1 MTRAIVC
8 RELGPPSGLIFTDW
22 PSRPLRPGEARVRM
36 AAAGVNF
43 PDYLMVQGLYQ
54 YKPPLPFVPGFEGAG
69 VVTEVADDV
78 TAVAIGDAVIL
89 RLRAGTFA
97 EEAIAP
103 ASDLWP
109 LPPGWSMAEGAAM
122 PTVAV
127 TADVALVARGQAQA
141 GEVLLVLG
149 AGGGVGL
156 AAVELGALLGLD
168 VVAVAS
174 TPEKRRAALDRG
186 ATEAVA
192 AIPSGLKADLVFDPV
207 AGDQFTP
214 ALETLVPG
222 GRYLVIGFAGG
233 APGRPETALVQR
245 REVAILGVRA
255 GEYGRRDPAAGQASR
270 DRVLAWA
277 RAGRLK
283 PLIGGCYPLAAAA
296 QALEALGDRRAMG
309 KLVLEP

>member
-1 MTRAIVC
+1 MSRAIVC
-8 RELGPPSGLIFTDW
+8 RELGPPSGLVFADW
-22 PSRPLRPGEARVRM
+22 PSRPLRSGEARVRV

-43 PDYLMVQGLYQ
+43 PDYLMVQGRYQ

-78 TAVAIGDAVIL
+78 TAVATGDPVIL

-103 ASDLWP
+103 AGELWP

-174 TPEKRRAALDRG
+174 TPEKRQAALDRG
-186 ATEAVA
+186 AAEALA
-192 AIPSGLKADLVFDPV
+192 AIPPGLKADLVFDPV
-207 AGDQFTP
+207 AGDQFMP
-214 ALETLVPG
+214 ALESLVPG

-255 GEYGRRDPAAGQASR
+255 GEYGRRDPVAGQASR

-277 RAGRLK
+277 KAGHLK
-283 PLIGGCYPLAAAA
+283 PLIGGCYPLAEAAR
-296 QALEALGDRRAMG
+296 ALEALGERRATG
-309 KLVLEP
+309 KLVLEA